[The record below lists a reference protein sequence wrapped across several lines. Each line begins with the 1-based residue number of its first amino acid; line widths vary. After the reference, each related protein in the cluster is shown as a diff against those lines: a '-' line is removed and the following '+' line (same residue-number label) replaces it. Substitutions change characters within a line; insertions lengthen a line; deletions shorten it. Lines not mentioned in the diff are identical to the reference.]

1 MRLTRSDLKEL
12 KSSIDIMSSTVN
24 AVLVALQQ
32 ADSDLA
38 AAVTANTTATQGALA
53 DIATL
58 VGELA
63 SNEDPA
69 VQSLAA
75 DIETKITALQASTSA
90 LSAAVAPPTTGA
102 TAASAEVKKA

>member
-1 MRLTRSDLKEL
+1 MNWELDMRLTRADLKEL

-38 AAVTANTTATQGALA
+38 AAV
-53 DIATL
+53 
-58 VGELA
+58 
-63 SNEDPA
+63 
-69 VQSLAA
+69 
-75 DIETKITALQASTSA
+75 
-90 LSAAVAPPTTGA
+90 APPTTGA